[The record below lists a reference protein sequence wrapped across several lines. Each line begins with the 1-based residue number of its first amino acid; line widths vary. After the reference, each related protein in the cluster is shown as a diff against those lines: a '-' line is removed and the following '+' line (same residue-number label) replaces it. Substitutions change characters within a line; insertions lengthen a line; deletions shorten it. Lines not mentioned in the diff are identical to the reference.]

1 MKKILHISKFYHPYF
16 GGIEDVAYNIVTE
29 MSSGYDQRVI
39 CFNHEKGTVRTREN
53 GIEVIRINA
62 PITISSQPLSFS
74 YFWYLRSEIMAF
86 QPDIIHVHLPNPLV
100 ATYLMRIPTGK
111 AKIVLHWHSDIIGK
125 SLLYNLYRSQE
136 RKLLERADTIIAT
149 SLQYVELSEPL
160 QDFKQKIAILPNI
173 VNEEKLQ
180 PMPGDEQEI
189 AEMKKLYQGKRIVFS
204 VGRHVAYKGL
214 NMLIEAARYL
224 PDNCVVLIGGTG
236 ELTEQLQHLAQPQ
249 GNKIQ
254 FIGRLSEKQMRC
266 YLSIADVYAFPS
278 IDRREAFGVALAEAL
293 YCGVPAVSFQIN
305 GSGSTWVNQDGQTGI
320 VVSTFDAQKYAEAIR
335 TLLDDEALRT
345 QYAEGARKWVSAHF
359 LKEQIQ
365 ILTTIY
371 G

>member
-16 GGIEDVAYNIVTE
+16 GGIEDVAYNIVKE
-29 MSSGYDQRVI
+29 MGGNYNQRVI

-53 GIEVIRINA
+53 GIEVLRINA
-62 PITISSQPLSFS
+62 PVTISSQPLSCL
-74 YFWYLRSEIMAF
+74 YFWHLRNEIINF
-86 QPDIIHVHLPNPLV
+86 QPDVIHVHLPNPLV
-100 ATYLMRIPTGK
+100 ATYLMWIPTGK

-125 SLLYNLYRSQE
+125 SLLYRLYRPQE
-136 RKLLERADTIIAT
+136 CKLLERADTIIAT
-149 SLQYVELSEPL
+149 SPQYVELSEPL
-160 QDFKQKIAILPNI
+160 QDFKEKIAILPNI

-189 AEMKKLYQGKRIVFS
+189 AKIKKLYQGKRVVFS

-214 NMLIEAARYL
+214 DMLIEAARYL
-224 PDNCVVLIGGTG
+224 PDDCIVLIGGTG
-236 ELTEQLQHLAQPQ
+236 ELTEQLQHQAQAQ

-254 FIGRLSEKQMRC
+254 FIGRLSEKHMRC
-266 YLSIADVYAFPS
+266 YLSIADVFAFPS

-293 YCGVPAVSFQIN
+293 YCGVPAVSFRIE
-305 GSGSTWVNQDGQTGI
+305 GSGSMWVNQDGKTGI
-320 VVSTFDAQKYAEAIR
+320 VVPTFDAQKYAAAIR

-345 QYAEGARKWVSAHF
+345 QYAEGAKKWVRAHF

-365 ILTTIY
+365 MLTTIY